1 MVSAACSALGTLE
14 SSAHADWRLAFVN
27 LMSCLF
33 YVNTETLAIRI
44 SKSERTAIRK
54 RAKQEKLSQGDL
66 VRRALRAYGVTPE
79 PAKAKTG
86 YDVIKHLIGSC
97 KGGSTDLAT
106 NPKHMVGY
114 GR

>member
-1 MVSAACSALGTLE
+1 MGLFDRLLGSR
-14 SSAHADWRLAFVN
+14 SSGVN
-27 LMSCLF
+27 NSGQ
-33 YVNTETLAIRI
+33 
-44 SKSERTAIRK
+44 S
-54 RAKQEKLSQGDL
+54 
-66 VRRALRAYGVTPE
+66 E

-106 NPKHMVGY
+106 NPKHMEGY